1 MDIDNYVAVS
11 GLQGLFEMVSNKPGG
26 LVIKDLDSGKIKFAS
41 VRQHNF
47 NPIASI
53 GIYVTTEED
62 TLNLK
67 EVFSKMLAA
76 IEKTPLPDKKAS
88 NKELMTYITTVM
100 PDADADR
107 VYPSDVKKLIKWF
120 SFLNDRNLLSLEEEK
135 ESEAPKKKVEVPGKE
150 KKKTTKAPSMAAK
163 KPSKAKKTIKNTTA
177 KKSK

>member
-11 GLQGLFEMVSNKPGG
+11 GLPGLYEMVSNKPGG

-53 GIYVTTEED
+53 GIYVTTDED

-67 EVFSKMLAA
+67 EVFTKMLAA
-76 IEKTPLPDKKAS
+76 IDKTPLPDKKAA
-88 NKELMTYITTVM
+88 NKDLMTYITTVM

-120 SFLNDRNLLSLEEEK
+120 SFLNERNLLSLEEEK
-135 ESEAPKKKVEVPGKE
+135 EEVEATAEEKAEAPAKEEKKAAKKTVKAEKKPAKAKKATKKKE
-150 KKKTTKAPSMAAK
+150 KK
-163 KPSKAKKTIKNTTA
+163 
-177 KKSK
+177 

>member
-11 GLQGLFEMVSNKPGG
+11 GLQGLYEMVSNKPGG
-26 LVIKDLDSGKIKFAS
+26 LVIKDLDSGKVKFAS

-53 GIYVTTEED
+53 GIYVTTDED

-67 EVFSKMLAA
+67 EVFTKMLAA
-76 IEKTPLPDKKAS
+76 IDKTPLPEKKAS
-88 NKELMTYITTVM
+88 NKDLMTYITTVM

-120 SFLNDRNLLSLEEEK
+120 SFLNERNLLSLEEEK
-135 ESEAPKKKVEVPGKE
+135 EAVEVATEEKAEAPAKEE
-150 KKKTTKAPSMAAK
+150 KKAAK
-163 KPSKAKKTIKNTTA
+163 KPAKKKATT
-177 KKSK
+177 KKKEK